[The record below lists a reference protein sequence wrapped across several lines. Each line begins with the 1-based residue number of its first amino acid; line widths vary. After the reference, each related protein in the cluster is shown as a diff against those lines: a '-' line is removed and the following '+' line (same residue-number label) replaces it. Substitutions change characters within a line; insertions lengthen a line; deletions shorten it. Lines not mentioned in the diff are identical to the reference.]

1 MAQLS
6 PTVRAQV
13 AAQAQA
19 VVEGRLK
26 YWAFVDSLPEG
37 TNEDELVAELV
48 DLIEHEPK
56 VGGFLGMSAKDHAK
70 YMVRVHEI
78 IALLKAV

>member
-13 AAQAQA
+13 AVQAQA
-19 VVEGRLK
+19 VIDGRLK
-26 YWAFVDSLPEG
+26 YWDFVDALPPE
-37 TNEDELVAELV
+37 TDQDELIAELI

-56 VGGFLGMSAKDHAK
+56 VGGFLGASGKEHAK
-70 YMVRVHEI
+70 YMARAHEL
-78 IALLKAV
+78 IALLKGP

>member
-19 VVEGRLK
+19 VIEGRLK
-26 YWAFVDSLPEG
+26 YWDFVDGLPEG
-37 TNEDELVAELV
+37 TDQDELVAELI

-56 VGGFLGMSAKDHAK
+56 VGGFLGMSAKEHAK

-78 IALLKAV
+78 IALLKAP

>member
-6 PTVRAQV
+6 SAERAQV

-19 VVEGRLK
+19 VIEGRLK
-26 YWAFVDSLPEG
+26 YWDLVNGLPVG
-37 TNEDELVAELV
+37 ADDDELISELI

-56 VGGFLGMSAKDHAK
+56 VGGILGASAKEHAK
-70 YMVRVHEI
+70 YMARVHEI
-78 IALLKAV
+78 IALIQKA